1 MDVMEKKVMVW
12 KEAVDESV
20 LRKSDGEKVDGMK
33 ISGGEK
39 WMNTKKV
46 MDGWKLE
53 KGSWSNKEEVL
64 GVVGR
69 GEKVNRSSKEI
80 VGGSEGEKVVK

>member
-53 KGSWSNKEEVL
+53 KGS
-64 GVVGR
+64 
-69 GEKVNRSSKEI
+69 
-80 VGGSEGEKVVK
+80 

>member
-1 MDVMEKKVMVW
+1 MDVMEKKVIVW

-20 LRKSDGEKVDGMK
+20 LRKSDGEKVDDMK

-53 KGSWSNKEEVL
+53 KGS
-64 GVVGR
+64 
-69 GEKVNRSSKEI
+69 
-80 VGGSEGEKVVK
+80 